1 MLFIIMP
8 SLIRYCSLY
17 SYVFPLTYLLTFC
30 YFRNLYELML
40 DHNSIVQVC
49 YELCNYPSLS
59 LKGALEM
66 RNLHLSNNS
75 ISLITIDAFND
86 MRHLSHL
93 DLSNNRIDE
102 ILTGTF
108 NNTNMITKLF
118 LANNFLSI
126 VPDVCSM
133 SHLKQ
138 LDLSGN
144 RISGIFSN
152 TFCPL
157 NHLESLDLSN
167 NQISSIQ
174 TRAFMQLSRL
184 KYLDLSRNQL
194 RQLPVR
200 WISPWNVE
208 ELHLEQN
215 NFANLDDLSLTDLKS
230 NQLNV
235 YLEGNP
241 MVTFKAAH
249 FNSLPGHLTVHI
261 KNMKV
266 EGKCT
271 CNCEDDEED
280 DDDDIDNGDNDNNS
294 DNGGFGYFG

>member
-1 MLFIIMP
+1 MM
-8 SLIRYCSLY
+8 
-17 SYVFPLTYLLTFC
+17 
-30 YFRNLYELML
+30 
-40 DHNSIVQVC
+40 DHNVIVQMC
-49 YELCNYPSLS
+49 YELCNYPSFS
-59 LKGALEM
+59 LKGAVEM
-66 RNLHLSNNS
+66 RNLHLSNNNIVS
-75 ISLITIDAFND
+75 VSADAFND

-102 ILTGTF
+102 IVIGTF
-108 NNTNMITKLF
+108 NSTNMMTKLF
-118 LANNFLSI
+118 LANNSLSV
-126 VPDVCSM
+126 VPDICSM
-133 SHLKQ
+133 LHLKQ

-157 NHLESLDLSN
+157 SHLETLDLSN
-167 NQISSIQ
+167 NQITSIQ
-174 TRAFMQLSRL
+174 TRAFMQLPHL
-184 KYLDLSRNQL
+184 KYLDLSRNKL

-200 WISPWNVE
+200 WVSPWNIE

-215 NFANLDDLSLTDLKS
+215 NFANLDDISLIDLKS

-249 FNSLPGHLTVHI
+249 FHSLSGHLTVHL

-266 EGKCT
+266 ENKCV
-271 CNCEDDEED
+271 CNCEDDED
-280 DDDDIDNGDNDNNS
+280 DDDDIGNGDNDNNG